1 MSEQCTKHRINGKDS
16 VDVRQLVCP
25 DCDNERLNDRIEQL
39 EAKLARSDRKEIEAV
54 YRKLGELEAT
64 IKRVKALA
72 TKDMNDVV
80 QMRHLVNALEEKGDE

>member
-1 MSEQCTKHRINGKDS
+1 MSDLNTTIIGIFNEWFLKQHGLLPEQTI
-16 VDVRQLVCP
+16 Q
-25 DCDNERLNDRIEQL
+25 RIEVL
-39 EAKLARSDRKEIEAV
+39 EAETDNLTDRAV
-54 YRKLGELEAT
+54 VAEAT